1 MPKISIIIPAY
12 NVGKYIEECLE
23 SARNQTLKDIEI
35 VVVNDGSTDNTGDVI
50 AQEASKD
57 SRIQVVTNHP
67 NMGTHRTRM
76 AEPKPLPESILSS
89 SMVMMRSSQTCASNL
104 FRSYHCILQMFFISA
119 SQ

>member
-67 NMGTHRTRM
+67 QYGHTPHPYGGSRSRYRRVFF
-76 AEPKPLPESILSS
+76 LP
-89 SMVMMRSSQTCASNL
+89 R
-104 FRSYHCILQMFFISA
+104 R
-119 SQ
+119 

>member
-76 AEPKPLPESILSS
+76 AGRNCHPPPRWGGSRSRYRRVFFLP
-89 SMVMMRSSQTCASNL
+89 RW
-104 FRSYHCILQMFFISA
+104 
-119 SQ
+119 

>member
-76 AEPKPLPESILSS
+76 AGAEAATGEYSSS